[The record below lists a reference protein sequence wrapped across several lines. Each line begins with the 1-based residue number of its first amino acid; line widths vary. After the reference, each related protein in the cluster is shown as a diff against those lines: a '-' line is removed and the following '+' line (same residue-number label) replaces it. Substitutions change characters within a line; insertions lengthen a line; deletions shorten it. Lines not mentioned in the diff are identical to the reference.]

1 MSLFQ
6 LCQWIQD
13 SQVGTTI
20 RESTWIYPNV
30 LAVHVLALGASV
42 GTLMWF
48 DLRLLGL
55 TMRRQSISEVYKQLM
70 PWMVGGFSVMFITG
84 GLLFWAL
91 AAKCYGNIYFQI
103 KVAAILLAGV
113 NALVYHWMTERTI
126 ADWDTAA
133 FPPRHARVAGFLSMT
148 FWIVTIAAGRRIVVG
163 L

>member
-1 MSLFQ
+1 M
-6 LCQWIQD
+6 
-13 SQVGTTI
+13 GTAI
-20 RESTWIYPNV
+20 RESTWMYPNI

-42 GTLMWF
+42 GTLLWF

-55 TMRRQSISEVYKQLM
+55 TMRSQPISEVYRQLM
-70 PWMVGGFSVMFITG
+70 PWMFGGFFVMFVTG

-103 KVAAILLAGV
+103 KVGSILLAGI
-113 NALVYHWMTERTI
+113 NALIYHWMTERTI
-126 ADWDTAA
+126 ADWDRASR
-133 FPPRHARVAGFLSMT
+133 PPLGARIAGLLSMT

>member
-1 MSLFQ
+1 
-6 LCQWIQD
+6 
-13 SQVGTTI
+13 
-20 RESTWIYPNV
+20 
-30 LAVHVLALGASV
+30 
-42 GTLMWF
+42 MWF